1 MAFARLLPLV
11 LAALLLLTFAPAAG
25 AHEGGDVDH
34 RDTPGELADADI
46 TRAMAVAR
54 LGRVVASTLPDYLPA
69 TWCGVERTDDDVA
82 NAAFPS
88 TSARIKVVYA
98 HAADQPDRFANW
110 SDALQGTVGN
120 VERYLAG
127 QTGGLRA
134 LRFDMGTSCGPQYV
148 DIQVVHLP
156 SPRSYYLD
164 QFSRVRNDVAAA
176 LGPTAG
182 PRNVY
187 VVADRLT
194 ASGVYGQGEVWSD
207 DSPGAGNAHNG
218 GGFTA
223 IMWMN
228 STTAPST
235 TGWQPTVMLH
245 EITHNL
251 GGVQPSAPHSTP
263 FSHCWDGQD
272 VMCYADG
279 STGSQPYTSAIC
291 PTISGALPQTFDC
304 NRDDYFNPAPAPGSY
319 LATHWNVY
327 RSVFLGPCSQLG
339 SACGGA
345 TVPAPPVNTAAP
357 VLWGTSRRGAVL
369 TATAGDWLNDPTGY
383 AVAWQRSVA
392 GGDWQTIPGAASA
405 SYAPTGDDVGA
416 LLRVLVTATNSD
428 GSAAATSM
436 PTGAIADLPAA
447 APAPAPV
454 PPRAAPATTS
464 STVRI
469 VLRDGR
475 RRAAGSLTIVVGDD
489 GTTRVVRSASTR
501 VALPRGSWRLRLCA
515 APGSSAARCGLGARV
530 RAAGSRVRLP
540 TARVVIRGK
549 GALRLSATIE
559 DRRLRVGARGRAAG
573 V

>member
-25 AHEGGDVDH
+25 AHEGADVDH

-187 VVADRLT
+187 IVADRLT

-263 FSHCWDGQD
+263 YSHCWDGQD

-279 STGSQPYTSAIC
+279 STGSQPYTSTIC

-345 TVPAPPVNTAAP
+345 TVPAPPVNTSAP
-357 VLWGTSRRGAVL
+357 VLWGAARRAAAL
-369 TATAGDWLNDPTGY
+369 TATAGDWLNDPT
-383 AVAWQRSVA
+383 AFAITWQRSVA
-392 GGDWQTIPGAASA
+392 GGAWQTIAGASAA
-405 SYAPTGDDVGA
+405 SYAPTADDVGA
-416 LLRVLVTATNSD
+416 VVRVIVTATNSD
-428 GSAAATSM
+428 GAATATSM
-436 PTGAIADLPAA
+436 PTDVVADLPAA
-447 APAPAPV
+447 APVAPIARPAP
-454 PPRAAPATTS
+454 PATTS

-469 VLRDGR
+469 VLR
-475 RRAAGSLTIVVGDD
+475 
-489 GTTRVVRSASTR
+489 
-501 VALPRGSWRLRLCA
+501 
-515 APGSSAARCGLGARV
+515 
-530 RAAGSRVRLP
+530 
-540 TARVVIRGK
+540 
-549 GALRLSATIE
+549 
-559 DRRLRVGARGRAAG
+559 
-573 V
+573 